1 MTSTCNS
8 VASSTCIVALYWL
21 LKYAL
26 TWDWLLE
33 IAPMRV
39 QQRAIELLEATD
51 DAAYSS
57 DDVRYVT
64 MHTP

>member
-1 MTSTCNS
+1 MYGN
-8 VASSTCIVALYWL
+8 VLLALMMCSYL
-21 LKYAL
+21 GLAVGNCA
-26 TWDWLLE
+26 D
-33 IAPMRV
+33 ACV